1 MFVPTC
7 AKEIVFICLIICPQ
21 IPNYVKMTF
30 WSLAVCW
37 LISIHCHYWE
47 TLLIKSGNQK
57 RSNVFPNS
65 SANSFLNRHWP
76 KIDIKKKKKKIP
88 IIYCQNVIYAS
99 QKVIL
104 VFVLP
109 SWKSAKQC
117 ISYSTRTLACFGDC
131 LDLICILKS
140 KVWL

>member
-76 KIDIKKKKKKIP
+76 KIDIKKKKKKNPYYLLPKCHLCFPESHSCVCITQLKISKTVY
-88 IIYCQNVIYAS
+88 IILYQDTG
-99 QKVIL
+99 L
-104 VFVLP
+104 LWWL
-109 SWKSAKQC
+109 SW
-117 ISYSTRTLACFGDC
+117 F
-131 LDLICILKS
+131 DLHT
-140 KVWL
+140 